1 MNLNIDNANISG
13 GGLGAEDELMDK
25 EFWQQTKILNKFED
39 VYDSSS
45 QFYKQ
50 NKQKI
55 NLLKGNIRTRD
66 I

>member
-1 MNLNIDNANISG
+1 MKLNTDNADISG
-13 GGLGAEDELMDK
+13 GGIGAEEDLLDK

-39 VYDSSS
+39 VYDPSS